1 MQVEN
6 VKSRASMGGVPGHN
20 GPKTPG
26 RKTPGGTRR
35 RSSIFDWS
43 QQSKADPRPLTD
55 KQYLND
61 CVRTLIAYLTTHG
74 YDSAVSPKTL
84 THPTCKDFVHIV
96 TFLFKKVDSS
106 LKIVGK
112 MEEEVPQIFKKLKY
126 PFPISRSALYAVG
139 SPHSW
144 PSLLAALTW
153 LVELLCYEEKASEV
167 REKSV
172 DSFECDT
179 SSRDFFDF
187 VGRSYKSFLA
197 GDDGECFVLEDDLR
211 ATFQERDREI
221 AAEVEAKEGSIA
233 ELRTSI
239 ADLTAKPSP
248 LETLQQK
255 KGDLDSDISKFE
267 SLITKLRDHK
277 EAVGHKTREKETDL
291 AERAA
296 ELKRL
301 EEENEELEEVV
312 SNQSINKEDV
322 HRMAQQRKKLQGIL
336 QSLTSQKDALLD
348 AALEDEAKFEK
359 KVEEVEAT
367 ARQYHAT
374 CDRLQLVPSTAKHA
388 EGVNFQIKVNARGT
402 AADSGSG
409 TTVVS
414 EDLGADVKTKL
425 KPALLS
431 LKESYAKR
439 TRTVLDEVSD
449 LQEKVDVSEE
459 TLSDKREA
467 IALLE
472 SQNQRL
478 EEQTRQLKEQTDEDL
493 AAKNAEIDRIK
504 RDVQALKEE
513 AVKQLSESEALALGL
528 RAEYDELCVTTTLET
543 EMVNKE
549 LAAALEALIGHKL
562 HIQQT
567 LKRIDEQTKN
577 YVEDLIVVT
586 ADTQSQS
593 SEGGGL
599 DLEATAT
606 TAAVGGA

>member
-6 VKSRASMGGVPGHN
+6 VKSRASVGGVPGHN

-35 RSSIFDWS
+35 RSSIFGWS

-153 LVELLCYEEKASEV
+153 LVELLSYEEKASEV

-172 DSFECDT
+172 DSFECDM

-211 ATFQERDREI
+211 ATFREKDKET

-233 ELRTSI
+233 ELRASI
-239 ADLTAKPSP
+239 AELTAKPSP

-255 KGDLDSDISKFE
+255 KGDLESDISKFE

-277 EAVGHKTREKETDL
+277 EAVEHKTREKETDL

-322 HRMAQQRKKLQGIL
+322 HRMAQQ
-336 QSLTSQKDALLD
+336 
-348 AALEDEAKFEK
+348 
-359 KVEEVEAT
+359 
-367 ARQYHAT
+367 
-374 CDRLQLVPSTAKHA
+374 
-388 EGVNFQIKVNARGT
+388 
-402 AADSGSG
+402 
-409 TTVVS
+409 
-414 EDLGADVKTKL
+414 
-425 KPALLS
+425 
-431 LKESYAKR
+431 
-439 TRTVLDEVSD
+439 
-449 LQEKVDVSEE
+449 
-459 TLSDKREA
+459 
-467 IALLE
+467 
-472 SQNQRL
+472 
-478 EEQTRQLKEQTDEDL
+478 
-493 AAKNAEIDRIK
+493 
-504 RDVQALKEE
+504 
-513 AVKQLSESEALALGL
+513 
-528 RAEYDELCVTTTLET
+528 
-543 EMVNKE
+543 
-549 LAAALEALIGHKL
+549 
-562 HIQQT
+562 
-567 LKRIDEQTKN
+567 
-577 YVEDLIVVT
+577 
-586 ADTQSQS
+586 
-593 SEGGGL
+593 
-599 DLEATAT
+599 
-606 TAAVGGA
+606 